1 MSNSAKVMAEYY
13 RDAAEFRVRLGM
25 EFPTGGKDYRKI
37 LNEIAESGRVDMSE
51 GSLKEGLQ
59 IIDRAAEIA
68 RRH

>member
-1 MSNSAKVMAEYY
+1 MSNSARVMAEY
-13 RDAAEFRVRLGM
+13 RIDAEAFGRRMGM
-25 EFPTGGKDYRKI
+25 EFPVGGKDFRKI
-37 LNEIAESGRVDMSE
+37 VNEISQSGRVDVSK